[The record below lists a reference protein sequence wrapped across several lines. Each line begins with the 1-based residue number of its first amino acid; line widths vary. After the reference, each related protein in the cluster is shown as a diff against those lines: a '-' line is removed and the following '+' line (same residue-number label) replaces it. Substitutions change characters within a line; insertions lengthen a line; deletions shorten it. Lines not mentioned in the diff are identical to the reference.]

1 MKRYLDYVSKMKMK
15 SYLDGLEHKEQ
26 TFEKV
31 EKCIREMSAFRL
43 DAKVI
48 EFADEKYPFVEVWHK
63 DGRTKSTE
71 ICLGDLWEVLPADE
85 LAHWCIEY
93 SELGAY
99 V

>member
-1 MKRYLDYVSKMKMK
+1 
-15 SYLDGLEHKEQ
+15 
-26 TFEKV
+26 
-31 EKCIREMSAFRL
+31 MSAFRL

-48 EFADEKYPFVEVWHK
+48 TFTDEKYPFVEVWHK

-71 ICLGDLWEVLPADE
+71 ICLGDLWDVLPADE

-93 SELGAY
+93 SETGAY